1 MSEIICVRQVN
12 IDCYALLYEKAASI
26 FVVDSVVLASGKY
39 LMSTCY
45 GRTKNLRR
53 CTHIFVPGLS
63 LL

>member
-1 MSEIICVRQVN
+1 MYVKLIAIVMLF
-12 IDCYALLYEKAASI
+12 YMKKAASI

-45 GRTKNLRR
+45 GRTKNLRI